1 MKSVIVPRVA
11 FSLLALTLVQ
21 SASATNYAFT
31 NAAGGEASDSANWA
45 DASVPAANDAA
56 ATLDFTKLSADATA
70 TFSDAYY
77 TWKDFLLGN
86 GTITGGAVSLTDGL
100 KATVKNGE
108 STISQQLYGGN
119 AYYVHG
125 ATVRLAT
132 VQTNDVVVGVQNG
145 RLVLDGALTSA
156 SSLRIDG
163 NGTIA
168 VAANQTVATL
178 QGNCKG
184 GRIEIAAD
192 RTLTVTGGG
201 ESTNTTFAGSVVG
214 VGTLAKQGAGYN
226 LVLTSDNTT
235 NNPFAGTLD
244 VQAGKVTLSD
254 GRSYSKTLTPTL
266 YWSFD
271 DPYSPGKAD
280 VGSVNLSACTWSSA
294 SGHVASDAN
303 ISAPGV
309 NGAGIHPNGSVFM
322 GANQGS
328 APRGNAAFSVL
339 CWAKVDAAAD
349 GRVQLLGFGDR
360 TVTYTQFAMCIEPSG
375 GISVFNS
382 YQISAEHRIVNIGD
396 VNCKDGRWHFVGVT
410 FDGSTIKVYVDGEL
424 AGSNETT
431 FNMKDGWAYL
441 DLGVLG
447 IGNSGERT
455 VCDISLDEVAVYN
468 GTVLSAEQ
476 MSACKASF
484 SAVVE
489 TAATVPPLPDPVAWY
504 RFDDASNVG
513 KDSSGNGYDLT
524 GVGYQDNANRVPK
537 VASGSPI
544 CGSMYSAPGHGCLRW
559 GGSSGAT
566 LPAKIPSG
574 TSPVSASLWVNMG
587 SSAPRITTST
597 QYDVT
602 VFQIGTDSA
611 SHRIGVSGND
621 ASLRFSF
628 MTSRKSPRISGIDLY
643 VTKEVATGWH
653 HVAYVSDGSSVSL
666 YVDGRLQGTW
676 NGSVTIASDGTFAI
690 GAGISSSNDAFNQ
703 GTQLF
708 KGNLDEV
715 KIYDS
720 ALTAAQ
726 VMTDYR
732 RELPRTGN
740 VVGAEASVSLASG
753 ATLAI
758 DGSAQTLSAVPTG
771 TGLIHL
777 KHCAALAIVPS
788 ADSILSAN
796 VNGCGKLC
804 IAGGRAV
811 TLAGELGPGVA
822 VAVTNAALVANEIAG
837 SLDVESGAL
846 LKMGCTLTVGGTA
859 VIHPGFVVDATI
871 ETSGWQTLIS
881 AKEIV
886 ADGVDLS
893 LVEFRNAGGRRG
905 MLKIEGGALKAK
917 FEKGFTL
924 IYR

>member
-1 MKSVIVPRVA
+1 MKPLHAIG
-11 FSLLALTLVQ
+11 SLTVSSIIMFA
-21 SASATNYAFT
+21 AGAKAANYSFI
-31 NAAGGEASDSANWA
+31 NAAGGSAADSANWQNS
-45 DASVPAANDAA
+45 SVPADSETTASVAFTNLTQGST
-56 ATLDFTKLSADATA
+56 ATLADTPHE
-70 TFSDAYY
+70 
-77 TWKDFLLGN
+77 WKELLVAN
-86 GTITGGAVSLTDGL
+86 GTIAGGSIALTDGI
-100 KATVKNGE
+100 KASAKGGETTVE
-108 STISQQLYGGN
+108 SKLSGTEV
-119 AYYVHG
+119 AYVHG
-125 ATVRLAT
+125 AKVRLGAS
-132 VQTNDVVVGVQNG
+132 QTDDVAVGVRNG
-145 RLVLDGALTSA
+145 TLVLDGTLTSG
-156 SSLRIDG
+156 STLHIDG
-163 NGTIA
+163 NGVIE
-168 VAANQTVATL
+168 VARNQTVATL
-178 QGNCKG
+178 AGDCKG
-184 GRIEIAAD
+184 GRLQID
-192 RTLTVTGGG
+192 GGKTLTLEGGDDAA
-201 ESTNTTFAGSVVG
+201 ETVFCGSLYGSGNLVKNG
-214 VGTLAKQGAGYN
+214 SDYELTLAG
-226 LVLTSDNTT
+226 DNTT
-235 NNPFAGTLD
+235 NHPFSGSID
-244 VQAGKVTLSD
+244 INEGKLALTD
-254 GRSYSKTLTPTL
+254 GKSRSFAVTPTM

-271 DPYSPGKAD
+271 NPGNPGKAD
-280 VGSVNLSACTWSSA
+280 VGTADFKTCTWDSS
-294 SGHVASDAN
+294 SGHVTSSAD
-303 ISAPGV
+303 ISAAGV
-309 NGAGIHPNGSVFM
+309 SGFGIHLDGTVFM
-322 GANQGS
+322 GVNQGS

-360 TVTYTQFAMCIEPSG
+360 AVTYTQFAMCIEPSG

-382 YQISAEHRIVNIGD
+382 YQISAEYRIVNIGD

-431 FNMKDGWAYL
+431 FNMKDGWTYL

-447 IGNSGERT
+447 TGNSGERT

-587 SSAPRITTST
+587 SSAPRITTSA

-628 MTSRKSPRISGIDLY
+628 MTARKSPRISGIDLY

-740 VVGAEASVSLASG
+740 VIDSSAVLTVASG
-753 ATLAI
+753 ATLCV
-758 DGSAQTLSAVPTG
+758 DGAEQTFESVPAG
-771 TGLIHL
+771 TGVIQL
-777 KHCAALAIVPS
+777 KHNAALALDPAS
-788 ADSILSAN
+788 DAMLSST
-796 VNGCGKLC
+796 VNGCG
-804 IAGGRAV
+804 AV
-811 TLAGELGPGVA
+811 SVEGNRTLTVAGEIGPGVSVVLGEDASLAIADGGAINGNLEVGEGA
-822 VAVTNAALVANEIAG
+822 V
-837 SLDVESGAL
+837 
-846 LKMGCTLTVGGTA
+846 LKMGTQLTVGG
-859 VIHPGFVVDATI
+859 P
-871 ETSGWQTLIS
+871 
-881 AKEIV
+881 
-886 ADGVDLS
+886 
-893 LVEFRNAGGRRG
+893 
-905 MLKIEGGALKAK
+905 
-917 FEKGFTL
+917 
-924 IYR
+924 